1 MSKVR
6 CPVCGVLVKQKFIE
20 GHIGGKHPK
29 AEPRG
34 RGPHVEIAF
43 VPAGQD
49 ATPAFQSAVDIAAK
63 PRGPRDGAASVQD
76 KHGRDL
82 TNG

>member
-6 CPVCGVLVKQKFIE
+6 CPVCGALVKQKFIE

-29 AEPRG
+29 PE
-34 RGPHVEIAF
+34 
-43 VPAGQD
+43 
-49 ATPAFQSAVDIAAK
+49 
-63 PRGPRDGAASVQD
+63 PRGPRDGATSVQD

-82 TNG
+82 ING